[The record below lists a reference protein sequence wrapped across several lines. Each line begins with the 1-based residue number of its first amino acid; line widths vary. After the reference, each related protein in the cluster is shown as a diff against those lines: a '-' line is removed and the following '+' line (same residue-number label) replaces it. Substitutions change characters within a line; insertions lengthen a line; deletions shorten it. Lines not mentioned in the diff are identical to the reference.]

1 MLGVQDVQ
9 YGAFLEREP
18 GTHQGVDP
26 VDASPS
32 SDLQLRGS
40 RSLRPGYPLSPQRG
54 KVPCRGIELDPIR
67 SSFLG
72 FTGPMGIVTPIENQ
86 KNMEDQGSSKGASD
100 SQRNASSPLGEGAP
114 ADSGATAGQPPRHGP
129 ASDSMGKPGPRSR
142 GGRRMAGIVIPLVLV
157 LGVLGAGGYWY
168 LKIRGII
175 ETDDAVVEGDRMV
188 VSTKVFGRIAVL
200 GADEGD
206 TVRVGD
212 PLVQLDDTDLRARV
226 AQAEAH
232 LVLAQESVKLA
243 QVNVERGQEDFDRAQ
258 VQFNG
263 QAIPREQLDHA
274 RSALASAQA
283 QHGIALAQVEAARA
297 DLDVVRTQLED
308 TRVLSP
314 FKGVVA
320 KRWVLQGEVV
330 QAGQPILTL
339 YDLADVWVTAY
350 FEETKLRSIPLGSRA
365 EVSVDAF
372 PSRPLHG
379 TVILLGAAAASQ
391 FSLIP
396 PNNASGNF
404 TKVTQRVPVR
414 VGLDKMDDGQESS
427 GAYPRLLPGMSVVVR
442 ILREEE

>member
-1 MLGVQDVQ
+1 
-9 YGAFLEREP
+9 
-18 GTHQGVDP
+18 
-26 VDASPS
+26 
-32 SDLQLRGS
+32 
-40 RSLRPGYPLSPQRG
+40 
-54 KVPCRGIELDPIR
+54 
-67 SSFLG
+67 
-72 FTGPMGIVTPIENQ
+72 
-86 KNMEDQGSSKGASD
+86 MEDQGSFQDASD
-100 SQRNASSPLGEGAP
+100 SRRAASSHPGEGEPTNAR
-114 ADSGATAGQPPRHGP
+114 AATGQPTRQGP
-129 ASDSMGKPGPRSR
+129 ASDSTGKPGPGGG
-142 GGRRMAGIVIPLVLV
+142 GGRRLAGIVIPLVLV
-157 LGVLGAGGYWY
+157 LGVLAAGGYWY

-200 GADEGD
+200 AADEGD

-232 LVLAQESVKLA
+232 LVLAQESVTLA

-283 QHGIALAQVEAARA
+283 QHAIALAQVEAARA
-297 DLDVVRTQLED
+297 DLDVIRTQLED

-314 FKGVVA
+314 FTGVVA

-339 YDLADVWVTAY
+339 YDLEDVWVTAY

-372 PSRPLHG
+372 PSRRLHG
-379 TVILLGAAAASQ
+379 TVTLLGAAAASQ

-414 VGLDKMDDGQESS
+414 VALDQLNDGQ
-427 GAYPRLLPGMSVVVR
+427 GPTGPYPRLLPGMSVVVR

>member
-1 MLGVQDVQ
+1 
-9 YGAFLEREP
+9 
-18 GTHQGVDP
+18 
-26 VDASPS
+26 
-32 SDLQLRGS
+32 
-40 RSLRPGYPLSPQRG
+40 
-54 KVPCRGIELDPIR
+54 
-67 SSFLG
+67 
-72 FTGPMGIVTPIENQ
+72 
-86 KNMEDQGSSKGASD
+86 MEDQGSLQDASD
-100 SQRNASSPLGEGAP
+100 SHRAASGPPGEGDPTDAR
-114 ADSGATAGQPPRHGP
+114 AAAGQPPRHGP
-129 ASDSMGKPGPRSR
+129 SSDSLGKPGPGGG
-142 GGRRMAGIVIPLVLV
+142 GGRRIAGVVFPLVLV
-157 LGVLGAGGYWY
+157 LGLLAAGGYWY
-168 LKIRGII
+168 LKIREII
-175 ETDDAVVEGDRMV
+175 ETDDAVVDADRMV
-188 VSTKVFGRIAVL
+188 VSTRVFGRVVVL
-200 GADEGD
+200 AADEGD

-232 LVLAQESVKLA
+232 LVLAQESVTLA

-283 QHGIALAQVEAARA
+283 QHAIALAQVEAARA

-314 FKGVVA
+314 FTGVVA

-339 YDLADVWVTAY
+339 YDLDHVWVTAY

-372 PSRPLHG
+372 PSRSLHG
-379 TVILLGAAAASQ
+379 TVTLLGAAAASQ

-414 VGLDKMDDGQESS
+414 VALDHLNDGQESTGPYS
-427 GAYPRLLPGMSVVVR
+427 RLLPGMSVVVR